1 MFSLRLHFKIQV
13 GLDQKTF
20 GGIIQKQSYL
30 ATFFILFATLFIN
43 ACSSDVSPPKL
54 NRPLGIPY
62 EACNNSDLDLRHL
75 TESAVRNFIDCI
87 NGPMGQVQAYK
98 DFLDELS
105 SKELEVLLR
114 VYNTHMVNE
123 ARFKKGLSLYNK
135 MLRGGEFDQMMQAF
149 ASMNDYGVLQKL
161 IPLFKN
167 LYGTNGGTTDPAVEA
182 LNQFLVKLI
191 DRDKFTEGAFT
202 VAKFMDNGRSRL
214 ITRLLTSG
222 SFLTDYDSDRIVDE
236 LSNAF
241 YFGVQTGGFKEIS
254 ILLYD
259 PINYRL
265 FQDAKNQT
273 PGGTAGI
280 NAYLEYLALNSQT
293 GSQLTD
299 LVKLTRA
306 TNRSAQ
312 CFSQSGKEQQIDNL
326 FAFGFEE
333 VARRNLRSQED
344 IAEFY
349 LEEVPFHLQ
358 NLKHQCNLPSELTA
372 FYPSFTKVLTD
383 GYGSQLTGLEYSFH
397 KFSRLDYLSNIMSST
412 QLSSIFAG
420 IANTSDRDLLA
431 YFLDMLT
438 ESLEQKDFYEIS
450 QIVNYLVIEDL
461 GPSETNKWLKN
472 APFMKEDLRAQL
484 LFVQESAD
492 LGLIELLQYM
502 DSSSLKS
509 SDFYKMSAEFR
520 TYLGSYDFVKAPANY
535 VLPVIQK
542 LVSPNGNSRD
552 NIKSLVDSLLE
563 LWASDDA
570 GLGDFMAAMAN
581 SMEYSIDRPIQ
592 EFIRDVLSDKEFV
605 AAINPILLKLVDK
618 ESFIDAISLTAELGR
633 TGELAR
639 LLGFLHS
646 LSESLPLD
654 PLDPEPLGLEFEEFK
669 GNPEEYLRDY
679 SFTAVPLEKDYRACE
694 AILNYNSNWDSSYIR
709 YLAECF
715 SADSNQ
721 NLMEFI
727 DLLDTLKVDGQ
738 RDVLDILGAFASQD
752 VLRSIY
758 FYPLLDS
765 VEHMYSSG
773 ELDLV
778 FDFLHSMRSSDTE
791 LLNNLETMLVA
802 SCENSNELSTPN
814 WLVGYVSEEGSER
827 IPALLPELF
836 LETKSSQFP
845 EVEFGPLE
853 VSVTDLEQARSRW
866 DALKHSIKD
875 QSWQQDEEAYWEKL
889 LDDFRFQTNDYF
901 YFLGIYENPE
911 DHPQGADHFHVDIL
925 RQMLAYTSR
934 GESVW
939 ALVSAV
945 KSLEQDN
952 YPWVEFFDYSTL
964 RTQLIPY
971 YVGRDKNPMPRMASL
986 LERAEILVQNS
997 RLGIASWV
1005 PGVGVE
1011 DIGTFFQLELARSN
1025 NYSATLNTLKAKI
1038 DLGLN
1043 YTKFMGR
1050 KEKHNHLRNIDVN
1063 FEVLE
1068 ALEEQGLLSFFA
1080 KVYQHLVEATP
1091 AADRVQDVNRNYASL
1106 VHEPMKLGVFSY
1118 LTKTYQQWKQV
1129 GLAEEF
1135 VLEIVQWVK
1144 ELSYE
1149 DVKELQ
1155 ELAVIFWELEQEH
1168 QILEPIYSVISE
1180 SPLRLTDQET
1190 LDVVKAIS
1198 RLPINV
1204 GVIKPILL
1212 EWKKDPSRLVEQ
1224 FSFLWNE
1231 VLQQKAEIVRLA
1243 RIVSY
1248 WDIEKRN
1255 DFTKLF
1261 RQLSSDKAWVLS
1273 VWKEIDELLQN
1284 KQTEILSLVRS
1295 FQDWRSTSE
1304 VQTEHV
1310 QALSKLFRETGYHG
1324 KPIMKAF
1331 LESTDNRKAV
1341 SLMTC
1346 EMAKQEKL
1354 EDAFDLLEEFR
1365 NSKGFENV
1373 FEMLHRYF
1381 TK

>member
-1 MFSLRLHFKIQV
+1 VLHFKIQV
-13 GLDQKTF
+13 GLFQKTF

-30 ATFFILFATLFIN
+30 ATFFILIATLFIN

-98 DFLDELS
+98 NFLDELS

-123 ARFKKGLSLYNK
+123 ARFKKGLSLYHK

-191 DRDKFTEGAFT
+191 DRDQFTEGAFT

-214 ITRLLTSG
+214 ITKLLTRG
-222 SFLTDYDSDRIVDE
+222 SFLSDYNSDRIVDE

-259 PINYRL
+259 PMNYRL
-265 FQDAKNQT
+265 FQDAKRQS

-293 GSQLTD
+293 GPQLTD

-312 CFSQSGKEQQIDNL
+312 CFTQSGKEQQIDNL

-333 VARRNLRSQED
+333 VARRNLRSQEE

-358 NLKHQCNLPSELTA
+358 NLKYQCNLPSELTA
-372 FYPSFTKVLTD
+372 FYPSFTKVLKD

-412 QLSSIFAG
+412 QLSSVFAG

-461 GPSETNKWLKN
+461 GPAETNKWLKN
-472 APFMKEDLRAQL
+472 APFMDENLRGQL

-502 DSSSLKS
+502 DTSAIKS
-509 SDFYKMSAEFR
+509 SDFYAMSAKFR
-520 TYLGSYDFVKAPANY
+520 TYLGSYDFVNAPANY

-542 LVSPNGNSRD
+542 LVSPNGDTRD
-552 NIKSLVDSLLE
+552 NIKSLVHSLLD

-581 SMEYSIDRPIQ
+581 SMEYSKDRPIQ

-633 TGELAR
+633 NGELAR

-654 PLDPEPLGLEFEEFK
+654 PLDPEPLGLEFEEYN
-669 GNPEEYLRDY
+669 GNPEEFLRDY
-679 SFTAVPLEKDYRACE
+679 SFTAVPLKKDYKACE
-694 AILNYNSNWDSSYIR
+694 AILKYNSNWDSSYVR

-727 DLLDTLKVDGQ
+727 DLLDSLKVDGHN
-738 RDVLDILGAFASQD
+738 DVLDILGAFASQD
-752 VLRSIY
+752 VLRSVY

-765 VEHMYSSG
+765 IENMYSSG

-778 FDFLHSMRSSDTE
+778 FDFLHSMKSSDSG
-791 LLNNLETMLVA
+791 LLKNMETMIRI
-802 SCENSNELSTPN
+802 SCENENELSTPN
-814 WLVGYVSEEGSER
+814 WLIGYINEDGSER
-827 IPALLPELF
+827 IPALLPEL
-836 LETKSSQFP
+836 LLQEKNSQFP
-845 EVEFGPLE
+845 SVEFAPLE
-853 VSVTDLEQARSRW
+853 ISDADLQRARQRW
-866 DALKHSIKD
+866 DELKDSIKD
-875 QSWQQDEEAYWEKL
+875 QSWRQDEEAYWQKL
-889 LDDFRFQTNDYF
+889 LSDFRYQSSDYF
-901 YFLGIYENPE
+901 YSLGIYPNPA
-911 DHPQGADHFHVDIL
+911 DHPQGENQFHVDFL

-945 KSLEQDN
+945 KSLEQEG
-952 YPWVEFFDYSTL
+952 YPWVEFFEYSTMQ
-964 RTQLIPY
+964 TQLIPY
-971 YVGRDKNPMPRMASL
+971 YVGKDKKPMPRFASL

-1005 PGVGVE
+1005 PSLGVE

-1025 NYSATLNTLKAKI
+1025 NLGSTLNTLKAKI

-1043 YTKFMGR
+1043 YTKIMGR
-1050 KEKHNHLRNIDVN
+1050 KRKHNHLRNIDIN

-1068 ALEEQGLLSFFA
+1068 ALEEQGLLRFFA
-1080 KVYQHLVEATP
+1080 KIYKHLVEATP
-1091 AADRVQDVNRNYASL
+1091 AGDRVQDAKRNYASL
-1106 VHEPMKLGVFSY
+1106 VHEPMKLGIFSF

-1129 GLAEEF
+1129 GLAEDF
-1135 VLEIVQWVK
+1135 VLEIVHWLK
-1144 ELSYE
+1144 DLSYE

-1155 ELAVIFWELEQEH
+1155 DLAVILWELEQEH
-1168 QILEPIYSVISE
+1168 QILAPLYEVIAE
-1180 SPLRLTDQET
+1180 SPLQLSDQES

-1198 RLPINV
+1198 RIPVNF
-1204 GVIKPILL
+1204 GFIKPVLL
-1212 EWKKDPSRLVEQ
+1212 EWKKDPSRVVQQ
-1224 FSFLWNE
+1224 FSFLWNQ
-1231 VLQQKAEIVRLA
+1231 VLRQKQELVRVA
-1243 RIVSY
+1243 RVVSY
-1248 WDIEKRN
+1248 WDVEKRN
-1255 DFTKLF
+1255 DFVKLF

-1273 VWKEIDELLQN
+1273 AWKELDQLLQYN
-1284 KQTEILSLVRS
+1284 QREILATVES
-1295 FQDWRSTSE
+1295 FQEWRSENQASNE
-1304 VQTEHV
+1304 QV
-1310 QALSKLFRETGYHG
+1310 QALTKLLRETGLYG

-1331 LESTDNRKAV
+1331 LEKAENRRAV

-1346 EMAKQEKL
+1346 EMAKQQKL
-1354 EDAFDLLEEFR
+1354 EDGFELLEDFR

-1373 FEMLHRYF
+1373 FEMLRRYF